1 MVTRSVNSRP
11 GHATERNLRLVTP
24 ATPSAIVTV
33 SLLSACGGGGQSTG
47 TISSNPVGALPP
59 GYTPP
64 ASLYVAPL
72 APDPNAFFL
81 QTAFVEPYWVQAL
94 ANNDFAALP
103 AFYQSYENVVEFA
116 FPTVQPDYY
125 TGDDAVGW
133 APASDAVQ
141 AAFRTVFAE
150 LAQIVN
156 VRFVETTDIADFNVI
171 AISQNDQQNQGL
183 AGYAYFPNESF
194 FIGADILL
202 SNVADAPAINSGLSN
217 SDYELVLHEL
227 GHALGLKH
235 PFDADGGSTTT
246 LSATE
251 DTSAWTVMTYTLQPG
266 AFDGAFRA
274 FDLMA
279 FAEIFGVREA
289 YRAGDDSYSFSA
301 LSGSFVIDGAGQD
314 TISAAGQSTSAY
326 IDLRSGMHSHLGSKS
341 TLISAPFQLTI
352 SAGSFIENAIGG
364 SGNDLIIGNDLANSL
379 YGGQGSDRI
388 FGGEGAD
395 VISGGAGDDV
405 IDLSEVV
412 AARDVVTFEPIS
424 TANGQDTIYAFA
436 QGVSGDA
443 IDFAPML
450 GANLLDVVAQS
461 FVPLA
466 DISGAIVRLVGHGLS
481 TATGLDAALSTE
493 GLFENLT
500 LSAGATTLVLSA
512 DTQATGH
519 DQHLFHVRNVA
530 DDLVVQKL
538 AVFSGNYLD
547 MDSWHA
553 HNFV

>member
-1 MVTRSVNSRP
+1 MTRSVNSLP
-11 GHATERNLRLVTP
+11 EHATERNLRLVTS

-47 TISSNPVGALPP
+47 TISSNPVGVLPP
-59 GYTPP
+59 GYIPP
-64 ASLYVAPL
+64 ESLYVSPAV
-72 APDPNAFFL
+72 PDPNAFVL

-116 FPTVQPDYY
+116 FPTVQPGYY

-183 AGYAYFPNESF
+183 AGYAYFPNASF
-194 FIGADILL
+194 FIGADILI

-274 FDLMA
+274 FDLMPL
-279 FAEIFGVREA
+279 AEIFGVYEA
-289 YRAGDDSYSFSA
+289 YRAGDDIYSFSA
-301 LSGSFVIDGAGQD
+301 LSGSFVIDGAGRD
-314 TISAAGQSTSAY
+314 TISAAGQSASAY
-326 IDLRSGMHSHLGSKS
+326 IDLRSGMHSYLGSKS

-352 SAGSFIENAIGG
+352 SAGSFIENAIGS
-364 SGNDLIIGNDLANSL
+364 SGNDLIIGNELANSL

-395 VISGGAGDDV
+395 VISGGAGADV

-424 TANGQDTIYAFA
+424 TENGQDTIYAFA

-443 IDFAPML
+443 INFAPML

-466 DISGAIVRLVGHGLS
+466 DISGAIVRLVGQGLS
-481 TATGLDAALSTE
+481 TVTGLDAALSTE

-512 DTQATGH
+512 DTQATGQ